1 MIIIPIWDIIC
12 SAIKIKKSHFLPLS
26 LISIHTLQEKQMT
39 DFRFVPITPH
49 PLLSPF
55 VAKMCVFESSGRLPA
70 AERKLIV
77 PNANFKLTLTYR
89 NGIVAG
95 IGDKTFIQAEN
106 KLSLTGLIDS
116 PVIIDPQED
125 AQTGT
130 IIIEFNPLGAYR
142 FFRLSYGEVKNQI
155 VEVEDLIGNRTA
167 ELQSQLAEANTVA
180 LKLQLLQN
188 FLIKLLEK
196 TVHDPIYDYCIN
208 RISDSKGLVTVAK
221 LEKETGYSSRW
232 LHTKFSEH
240 LGTGPK
246 NLAEIVR
253 FKQFYQAFSAGANS
267 QVLKEQIYHHYH
279 DQSHF
284 IRAFKRFTGSTPTD
298 LQNSTNELSI
308 KNFTS

>member
-1 MIIIPIWDIIC
+1 
-12 SAIKIKKSHFLPLS
+12 
-26 LISIHTLQEKQMT
+26 MT
-39 DFRFVPITPH
+39 DFRFIPITAH
-49 PLLSPF
+49 PLLSPY
-55 VAKMCVFESSGRLPA
+55 VAKIHIFESSGRLPTK
-70 AERKLIV
+70 ERKLIV

-116 PVIIDPQED
+116 PVTLDSLED

-142 FFRLSYGEVKNQI
+142 FFHLSYAEVKNQI
-155 VEVEDLIGNRTA
+155 VELADLIGSHA
-167 ELQSQLAEANTVA
+167 EELQSQLGEANSIT

-188 FLIKLLEK
+188 FLIKQLEK
-196 TVHDPIYDYCIN
+196 TVADPIYDYCID
-208 RISDSKGLVTVAK
+208 RILGADGLLSVTQ

-232 LHTKFSEH
+232 LHAKFSEH

-246 NLAEIVR
+246 NLSEIVR
-253 FKQFYQAFSAGANS
+253 FKQFYQAFSAGANYQS
-267 QVLKEQIYHHYH
+267 LKEQIYHHYH

-298 LQNSTNELSI
+298 LQNSMNELAT
-308 KNFTS
+308 KHYTS

>member
-1 MIIIPIWDIIC
+1 
-12 SAIKIKKSHFLPLS
+12 
-26 LISIHTLQEKQMT
+26 MT
-39 DFRFVPITPH
+39 DFRFIPITPH
-49 PLLSPF
+49 PLLSPY
-55 VAKMCVFESSGRLPA
+55 VAKIYVFESSGRLPA
-70 AERKLIV
+70 KERKLIV

-116 PVIIDPQED
+116 PVMLDAQED

-142 FFRLSYGEVKNQI
+142 FFHLSYAEVKNQI
-155 VEVEDLIGNRTA
+155 VELADLIGNQA
-167 ELQSQLAEANTVA
+167 EELRSQLVEANSVT
-180 LKLQLLQN
+180 LKLQILQN
-188 FLIKLLEK
+188 FLIKQMEK
-196 TVHDPIYDYCIN
+196 TVADPIYDYCID
-208 RISDSKGLVTVAK
+208 RILAADGLLTVTQ

-232 LHTKFSEH
+232 LHRKFSEH

-246 NLAEIVR
+246 NLSEIVR
-253 FKQFYQAFSAGANS
+253 FKQFYQAYSTGAELKR
-267 QVLKEQIYHHYH
+267 LKEQIYHNYH

-298 LQNSTNELSI
+298 LQNSTNELST